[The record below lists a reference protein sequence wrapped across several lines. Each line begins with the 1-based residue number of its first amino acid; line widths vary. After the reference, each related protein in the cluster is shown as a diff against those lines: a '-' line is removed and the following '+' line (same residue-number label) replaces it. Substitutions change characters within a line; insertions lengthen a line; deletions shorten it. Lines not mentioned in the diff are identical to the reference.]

1 MTEHVSCTLI
11 LPVSFV
17 LLVLF
22 YFICLF
28 GTVSTGNIA
37 NVVSI
42 DVVSDYGFFSS
53 FIAMTLLIG

>member
-42 DVVSDYGFFSS
+42 DVVSDYGFFLP
-53 FIAMTLLIG
+53 LLL